1 MIEKRLIYMRLDDR
15 DYRDLDEGKIVE
27 REVEG
32 ATIKLILAD
41 IGFDRMF
48 EHIAEARRSVEDRL

>member
-1 MIEKRLIYMRLDDR
+1 MTEKRLIYMRLDDR
-15 DYRDLDEGKIVE
+15 YYRDLVEGKIVV
-27 REVEG
+27 RDVEG

-41 IGFDRMF
+41 IGFDRMV